1 MYGMT
6 TRIERMEQQAK
17 ALELRLQGASLRAI
31 SERMGLPLPTVQ
43 RRVVAALRDLRA
55 ETPEEVRR
63 TVETRYDGLLSRLYA
78 LLESGKLSPRDEV
91 SVINSIGQVEDR
103 RVRLLG
109 VSVPSTVVLQLEQDS
124 GLR

>member
-1 MYGMT
+1 MT
-6 TRIERMEQQAK
+6 TRIERLEQQAK

-31 SERMGLPLPTVQ
+31 SERMGLPMGTVQ
-43 RRVVAALRDLRA
+43 RRVTAALKDLRA

-78 LLESGKLSPRDEV
+78 LLESGKLAPRDVV
-91 SVINSIGQVEDR
+91 SVINSIGQIEDR

>member
-1 MYGMT
+1 MT
-6 TRIERMEQQAK
+6 TRIERLEQQAK
-17 ALELRLQGASLRAI
+17 ALELRLQGMSLRAI
-31 SERMGLPLPTVQ
+31 SERMGLPMGTVQ
-43 RRVVAALRDLRA
+43 RRVTAALKDLRA

-78 LLESGKLSPRDEV
+78 LLESGKLAPRDVV
-91 SVINSIGQVEDR
+91 SVINSIGQIEDR

>member
-1 MYGMT
+1 MT
-6 TRIERMEQQAK
+6 TRIERLEQQAK

-31 SERMGLPLPTVQ
+31 SERMGLPMGSVQ
-43 RRVVAALRDLRA
+43 RRVTAALKDLRA

-78 LLESGKLSPRDEV
+78 LLESGKLAPRDVV
-91 SVINSIGQVEDR
+91 SVINSIGQIEDR